1 MNSLWREKPVVEIDI
16 KVIVAVL
23 IIGFLTVVVTLIF
36 LPEIR
41 EALKSSSQSLMV
53 SIKGMNRTGDD
64 TIDLTLTFTTDT
76 AIRVNEYKIK
86 VVLRSTAGDGTY
98 TTTILDRAI
107 EPISAET
114 IVDRVYH
121 LWGISGY
128 TDLWIEVYKGSNLL
142 VSRTQRI
149 PS

>member
-1 MNSLWREKPVVEIDI
+1 MNRDT

-23 IIGFLTVVVTLIF
+23 IIGFLAVVVTLIF

-41 EALKSSSQSLMV
+41 EALKSSSLEMF
-53 SIKGMNRTGDD
+53 IKGMNRTGDD
-64 TIDLTLTFTTDT
+64 TMDLTLTFTTDT
-76 AIRVNEYKIK
+76 AIRVNEYRFK
-86 VVLRSTAGDGTY
+86 VVLSETVGEGTSR
-98 TTTILDRAI
+98 TTILDRAI

-114 IVDRVYH
+114 SVDRMYH
-121 LWGISGY
+121 LQGISGH
-128 TDLWIEVYKGSNLL
+128 TDLWIEVYKGSKLL